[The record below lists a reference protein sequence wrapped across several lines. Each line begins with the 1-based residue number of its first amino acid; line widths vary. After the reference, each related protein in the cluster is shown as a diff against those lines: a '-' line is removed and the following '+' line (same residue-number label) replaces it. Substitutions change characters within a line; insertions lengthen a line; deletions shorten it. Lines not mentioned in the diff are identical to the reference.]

1 MKPPQSRT
9 AITTGMTAVEGP
21 SRPKPD
27 CHSASVNASDLEQLA
42 RAYVMAADA
51 EHAAK
56 LARLE
61 ARDRLIEC
69 VPIGF
74 ESEGVRVQRRNCWKL
89 NPEAVAEMTS
99 LRAALIDEGKA
110 ELVPTIIAVRIGREE
125 E

>member
-1 MKPPQSRT
+1 MKPPESRT
-9 AITTGMTAVEGP
+9 AITAGMTAVEGP
-21 SRPKPD
+21 NRPKPG
-27 CHSASVNASDLEQLA
+27 CHSPTVKADIEQLA

-61 ARDRLIEC
+61 GRDRLIQAAP
-69 VPIGF
+69 VGF
-74 ESEGVRVQRRNCWKL
+74 EFAGVRVMKRNCWKL